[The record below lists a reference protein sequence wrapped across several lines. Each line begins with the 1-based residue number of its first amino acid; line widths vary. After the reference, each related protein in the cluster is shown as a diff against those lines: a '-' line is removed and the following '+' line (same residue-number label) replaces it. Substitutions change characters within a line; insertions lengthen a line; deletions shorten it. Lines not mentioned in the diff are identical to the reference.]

1 MRPPLNSLV
10 VLGLI
15 LVTSAWYFCTQDQ
28 VYVADGKGWDGVT
41 YHKMY
46 LHYKGAPSEALYDAP
61 FNKRIGLP
69 WLAAQLPMDATL
81 AFRSINLLSG
91 LAACL
96 FLYFALRPRVRSGVV
111 VACLLPMVFFIYSP
125 IRYPNFYPFTADPP
139 AMMLCALAALL
150 FSRKYFVAAGVAL
163 VASAFFREPGIYFA
177 LALGLALALNNRRHR
192 PAAALICFIALA
204 GAVVITLLQLP
215 GGQYSQLLTVMSN
228 LKHKILHPL
237 GLLRG
242 AACILMTLAPF
253 LICKARTMRSPH
265 EDNDEIHT
273 IGRGFLLLCLAMAF
287 LGGSDTTRIFFIGY
301 PLFVL
306 MLAGWVSRAD
316 ALTIVLSSS
325 AGLFANRF
333 WQTIPQPSATW
344 PNHDVSG
351 LFAVTPD
358 YAHPGVAAAFA
369 AYWVAWWFV
378 IAGPGRTPLDA
389 ALKLDTW
396 KKAAG
401 SR

>member
-1 MRPPLNSLV
+1 MNPMLKTLV

-15 LVTSAWYFCTQDQ
+15 LAISAGYFCTQDQ

-46 LHYKGAPSEALYDAP
+46 LHYKGASSEALYDAP

-81 AFRSINLLSG
+81 AFRGINLLSG

-96 FLYFALRPRVRSGVV
+96 FLYFALRPRVTSGVV

-125 IRYPNFYPFTADPP
+125 IRFPNFYPFTVDPP

-150 FSRKYFVAAGVAL
+150 FSRRHFVAAGVAL

-177 LALGLALALNNRRHR
+177 LALGLALAFNDRRHR
-192 PAAALICFIALA
+192 SAAALICIVAMA
-204 GAVVITLLQLP
+204 GAVATTLLQLP

-228 LKHKILHPL
+228 LKHKMLHPL
-237 GLLRG
+237 GLLRS

-253 LICKARTMRSPH
+253 LICKARTMRDEH
-265 EDNDEIHT
+265 ADNDEIHRL
-273 IGRGFLLLCLAMAF
+273 GRWFLLLCLAMAF

-316 ALTIVLSSS
+316 ALTIVLSSL

-333 WQTIPQPSATW
+333 CQTIPQPIGIW
-344 PNHDVSG
+344 PKHDVSG

-358 YAHPGVAAAFA
+358 YAHPGVVAAFA
-369 AYWVAWWFV
+369 AYWVACWFV
-378 IAGPGRTPLDA
+378 IAGPGRTTLDA
-389 ALKLDTW
+389 LSPCLFK
-396 KKAAG
+396 KKAEQLG
-401 SR
+401 